1 MSVGKGKSQL
11 DLARDEYFR
20 REVKQRKALSGP
32 FRCPK
37 CHMDLALFC
46 QVDTKDVEQ
55 PHINYLGE
63 EKTILIPRT
72 TYLLTCRSCGF
83 VRITKSFGQPSVIDE
98 YNRIYDEE
106 LSERSVEE
114 LRRHLSIPQYGIMQL
129 RECKVSMR

>member
-1 MSVGKGKSQL
+1 MGKGKSQL

-20 REVKQRKALSGP
+20 RDAEQRRALSGP

-46 QVDTKDVEQ
+46 QVDTKDAKQ
-55 PHINYLGE
+55 PYTDRLGK
-63 EKTILIPRT
+63 EKIMFVPLT

-83 VRITKSFGQPSVIDE
+83 VRITKSFGKPSVIDE

-106 LSERSVEE
+106 LSERSAEE
-114 LRRHLSIPQYGIMQL
+114 LRGHLSPPQYGELHL
-129 RECKVSMR
+129 RECKVRMR